1 MFVLTGAG
9 APEYN
14 TRRCEMTNL
23 TDEPVE
29 HHEHIRVT
37 TTPQTHVVHD
47 HVVTEIEPVPVVQE
61 VAPVYQQEVVH
72 DVGAE
77 ERMALNKATQFIW
90 LIGGLVEA
98 LIAMR
103 VFLKLIAANP
113 NSAFA
118 RLIYGLSDL
127 LVWPFVGLTAT
138 PTANGMVLEIP
149 SLIAMIVYAVG
160 FYILVKLIWL
170 FFEQPRARSVK
181 TYERV

>member
-1 MFVLTGAG
+1 
-9 APEYN
+9 
-14 TRRCEMTNL
+14 MTHL

-29 HHEHIRVT
+29 HHEHIHVS
-37 TTPQTHVVHD
+37 TPETHVVHD
-47 HVVTEIEPVPVVQE
+47 HVVTEVEPVPVVEQQVVYE
-61 VAPVYQQEVVH
+61 ADPVYEERVVH

-77 ERMALNKATQFIW
+77 ERMVLNKATQFIW

-113 NSAFA
+113 NSGFA
-118 RLIYGLSDL
+118 RFIYGITDL

-149 SLIAMIVYAVG
+149 SLIAMLVFGVA
-160 FYILVKLIWL
+160 FYV
-170 FFEQPRARSVK
+170 FEQPRARSVK

>member
-1 MFVLTGAG
+1 MA
-9 APEYN
+9 
-14 TRRCEMTNL
+14 NL

-29 HHEHIRVT
+29 HHEHIHVS
-37 TTPQTHVVHD
+37 TTPETHVVHD
-47 HVVTEIEPVPVVQE
+47 PVVTEIEPMPVQQVVYAE
-61 VAPVYQQEVVH
+61 EPVYQQRVVR

-118 RLIYGLSDL
+118 RFIYGITDL

-138 PTANGMVLEIP
+138 PSANGMVLEIP
-149 SLIAMIVYAVG
+149 SLIAMVVFAVA
-160 FYILVKLIWL
+160 FYVLVRLIWL
-170 FFEQPRARSVK
+170 FFEQPRARSVS

>member
-1 MFVLTGAG
+1 M
-9 APEYN
+9 
-14 TRRCEMTNL
+14 TRL

-29 HHEHIRVT
+29 HHEHIHVT
-37 TTPQTHVVHD
+37 TTPETHVVHD
-47 HVVTEIEPVPVVQE
+47 VVTDVEPVPVVQRE
-61 VAPVYQQEVVH
+61 VVYEAEPVYQERVVH
-72 DVGAE
+72 NVGAE
-77 ERMALNKATQFIW
+77 ERMMLNKATQFIW

-98 LIAMR
+98 MIAMR

-118 RLIYGLSDL
+118 RLIYGVTDL

-138 PTANGMVLEIP
+138 PTANGMILEIP
-149 SLIAMIVYAVG
+149 SLIAMVVFAVA

-170 FFEQPRARSVK
+170 FFEQPRARSVT

>member
-1 MFVLTGAG
+1 M
-9 APEYN
+9 
-14 TRRCEMTNL
+14 
-23 TDEPVE
+23 E
-29 HHEHIRVT
+29 HHEHIHVT
-37 TTPQTHVVHD
+37 TTPEPHVVHE
-47 HVVTEIEPVPVVQE
+47 HVVMEAEPAPAVGQHVVRE
-61 VAPVYQQEVVH
+61 VAPVYQQEVVRN
-72 DVGAE
+72 VGAE
-77 ERMALNKATQFIW
+77 ERMVLNKATQFIW

-118 RLIYGLSDL
+118 RLIYGISDL

-149 SLIAMIVYAVG
+149 SLIAMIVFAVG
-160 FYILVKLIWL
+160 FYVLVKLIWL
-170 FFEQPRARSVK
+170 LFEQPRARSVK